1 MTNEEK
7 NKIRAIIREHRKL
20 LDEFTKAQENEIDEL
35 QGMIDSNIGFVGGSS
50 LPLFPHNARKL
61 SKAAVKELVEKYC
74 ADFNE
79 KLFSDSEK
87 TSNVHERTAKEMLDE
102 CGYDSSS
109 IMLFENES
117 YDSALIGVTDDD
129 RAVYSYDKMVEW
141 YVNKN
146 RCSVEEA
153 MEWIDCNTLRA
164 IPYAGAKAPIVVK
177 ELG

>member
-20 LDEFTKAQENEIDEL
+20 LDEFTKHQGNEIDEL
-35 QGMIDSNIGFVGGSS
+35 QEMIDSNVRFSS
-50 LPLFPHNARKL
+50 VRNLPLFPCNARQFGKE
-61 SKAAVKELVEKYC
+61 AIKELVEKYC

-79 KLFSDSEK
+79 KLFRDSEK
-87 TSNVHERTAKEMLDE
+87 TSDVHERTAKEMLDE
-102 CGYDSSS
+102 RGYDTSS

-146 RCSVEEA
+146 SCSVEEA
-153 MEWIDCNTLRA
+153 MEWIDYNTLRA
-164 IPYAGAKAPIVVK
+164 IPYAGAKAPIVIK
-177 ELG
+177 ELE